1 MSEELIQRGFLKKG
15 IFVGEYE
22 YFPTHSTTLKQYK
35 HQKIIANK
43 NYKKYETRK
52 PDGLIVDRRNK
63 SDIQVVTV
71 IENKKPSEFQTDK
84 QKKEAIE
91 QCNDLCQVLEAKMGI
106 ITDGIVTYWINPLH
120 SDIKNI
126 YTDRTT
132 GETRSYSFI
141 LSEDKQKIQNNFFI
155 KDVSQ
160 PNYEKLDVR
169 TKDTYD
175 VIKKILA
182 QTSNQNSIFEKTKEV
197 DPLNLAKSVWQDIYV
212 NTGKDPTK
220 CLYNVVELFIF
231 KFLSDLNVLKSPYDF
246 YSLLNMYDQ
255 GKSNKDVLEFYA
267 RNSRQEIIKLFKK
280 GKDGTTIINGTIFV
294 NSDGEPVESQSN
306 LFKNSIRKYS
316 EFQSLKN
323 IKKEFKTKLF
333 ETFLKQSQDKSRL
346 GQFFTPRKVVKA
358 MVEIADVN
366 AANFVCDPFCGVGGF
381 ILEPLQIYPQIKSQF
396 ETNGDIKKIKLLGFD
411 KGSDEDEHRTIILA
425 KANMLI
431 YLSDIIEKNPTLTK
445 NYSQYFNDT
454 FKLLSESNLGTLK
467 VKFES
472 EEEKPDLILSNPPYV
487 KKGSRSLR
495 DEITEEGLESEYKSS
510 GVGVEGLALKWIIN
524 NLRKGGKAFVI
535 IPNGILDNFANN
547 ELRNEIKNQC
557 FVNCIISLPLKTF
570 FNTNKK
576 TYILGIEKKINTNI
590 KQNFPLFTYLV
601 SNIGEMLNS
610 DRFEIEEND
619 LENAKNLFNQFKGS
633 KNSFKVDDSRCKL
646 INFGN
651 FDKSKYWIIED
662 FWEENELVKLGIKK
676 EKKIYSI
683 KQYGNFLK
691 GLINEIEISNEKIKK
706 IEEEISK
713 VNFVEKKVTD
723 ILDIYLGEAKYT
735 KEYIN
740 DNKGLF
746 PVYSAQTLNNGE
758 IGKINSYDWDVEGLT
773 WSVDGSYPGM
783 VFYRKGKFSMTCHCG
798 LLLIKEEFKPK
809 IDYKFLLYLLNI
821 HFPNYIQGQGN
832 KRLKKTHIEQDT
844 EKIKIPINKEGE
856 FNLFQMKEISYK
868 YETNEE
874 IKKNLKD
881 NYLKLLEYGIS
892 LD

>member
-169 TKDTYD
+169 TRDTYD

-316 EFQSLKN
+316 EFQSLRHV
-323 IKKEFKTKLF
+323 KKEFKTKLF

-346 GQFFTPRKVVKA
+346 GQFFTPRKVVKTIVD
-358 MVEIADVN
+358 MSGVEN
-366 AANFVCDPFCGVGGF
+366 LPKGSRVCDPFCGVGGF
-381 ILEPLQIYPQIKSQF
+381 ILESIQKPKLKRDFNPKGGEIN
-396 ETNGDIKKIKLLGFD
+396 TNITYNGFD
-411 KGSDEDEHRTIILA
+411 KGTGDDDEERTVILA

-431 YLSDIIEKNPTLTK
+431 Y
-445 NYSQYFNDT
+445 
-454 FKLLSESNLGTLK
+454 
-467 VKFES
+467 
-472 EEEKPDLILSNPPYV
+472 
-487 KKGSRSLR
+487 
-495 DEITEEGLESEYKSS
+495 
-510 GVGVEGLALKWIIN
+510 
-524 NLRKGGKAFVI
+524 
-535 IPNGILDNFANN
+535 
-547 ELRNEIKNQC
+547 
-557 FVNCIISLPLKTF
+557 
-570 FNTNKK
+570 
-576 TYILGIEKKINTNI
+576 
-590 KQNFPLFTYLV
+590 
-601 SNIGEMLNS
+601 
-610 DRFEIEEND
+610 
-619 LENAKNLFNQFKGS
+619 
-633 KNSFKVDDSRCKL
+633 
-646 INFGN
+646 
-651 FDKSKYWIIED
+651 
-662 FWEENELVKLGIKK
+662 
-676 EKKIYSI
+676 
-683 KQYGNFLK
+683 
-691 GLINEIEISNEKIKK
+691 
-706 IEEEISK
+706 
-713 VNFVEKKVTD
+713 
-723 ILDIYLGEAKYT
+723 
-735 KEYIN
+735 
-740 DNKGLF
+740 
-746 PVYSAQTLNNGE
+746 
-758 IGKINSYDWDVEGLT
+758 
-773 WSVDGSYPGM
+773 
-783 VFYRKGKFSMTCHCG
+783 
-798 LLLIKEEFKPK
+798 
-809 IDYKFLLYLLNI
+809 
-821 HFPNYIQGQGN
+821 
-832 KRLKKTHIEQDT
+832 
-844 EKIKIPINKEGE
+844 
-856 FNLFQMKEISYK
+856 
-868 YETNEE
+868 
-874 IKKNLKD
+874 
-881 NYLKLLEYGIS
+881 
-892 LD
+892 